1 MRAGMAKGK
10 QQLKARLEMLL
21 WALTHSNALSPQA
34 SRFLRGK
41 GYLYFPKSSSVRKR
55 LSVSVCMQCSPSAVY
70 QGAYCG
76 QREGPAVSWMRGQ
89 TAFSQQWV
97 ALSAT

>member
-1 MRAGMAKGK
+1 MMPRLPGLVRRAVYAGMAKGK

-41 GYLYFPKSSSVRKR
+41 GYLYFPKSSSVRWH
-55 LSVSVCMQCSPSAVY
+55 PSA
-70 QGAYCG
+70 
-76 QREGPAVSWMRGQ
+76 
-89 TAFSQQWV
+89 
-97 ALSAT
+97 